1 MALYPEKI
9 YRSMAYYRLSK
20 NDHATHESD
29 SISNQRK
36 LIQNYA
42 ATHDDI
48 ELVGEAYDD
57 GYTGTNYNRPGFCAV
72 MEAIE
77 SGKADC
83 VIVKDLSRLGRE
95 YIETGKYLCGL
106 SQSMMMW
113 TATIA
118 VKETTF

>member
-77 SGKADC
+77 SGKA
-83 VIVKDLSRLGRE
+83 R
-95 YIETGKYLCGL
+95 T
-106 SQSMMMW
+106 
-113 TATIA
+113 TAL
-118 VKETTF
+118 